1 MLQVVQHIS
10 MLDEFHPFVSLDVNK
25 DQPPSKLDNMA
36 TLELGI
42 QDLATSG
49 TTKPGSLA
57 FQFSLGSLSANMR
70 TTLDHLPVLPSF
82 PGETS
87 FAITLKSSMFSFDPT
102 SLNLDL
108 GPINVSIGQRSPEFI
123 LATGLGIAH
132 TAQHAMAVVKRWQ
145 AFADATHRVTVF
157 NVLTFS
163 KDIPIVEPLS
173 TIQPSFLVQ
182 RGVPSGLRLDAR
194 FKFLFHLRDCLGNLK
209 PEQRALLHVITFT
222 DDADWREELESRSH
236 ALDPDMSVTPIESLF
251 RKPEGVQAT
260 EDTRQRFEPLNF
272 VSVRSNGVAFDVL
285 QPSGKAV
292 GQFRL
297 SELRS
302 VVRVASYGVV
312 RTASAKNLSQTSL
325 RSDKRLPAQR
335 TLVSL
340 VLGDITMVLS
350 PHVMTFFQHAV
361 RLKPTLAEREL
372 VNPYSPA
379 SAAKK
384 QPRFITLEIT
394 VSLNRLH
401 IQAAAENLILEI
413 GTGRVQAASSS
424 LSKSQ
429 DHSDYSSNNALF
441 VGTSYFRARSPQTAQ
456 VDGHDILAALEIANG
471 TMSLVTRQEPRS
483 RIKIRLVT
491 SFGDLQLNVPRSA
504 LRLYRFVEEWRDDY
518 LPGLES
524 TVKSL
529 LSEIKKTSKVPQ
541 SNLDQRTAVIQIHGM
556 VDHLGVSLQVMH
568 GTWLSLDIRDT
579 VGYVVSANPTSPT
592 TSYAFG
598 LQLSSMA
605 LRISA
610 KPSMQFKMALP
621 PFTVSGHYDSRSVY
635 MLALVDFINLKI
647 KPVDWDKLL
656 VVQQKFGQDFNDL
669 LSLMQEASSK
679 RAMSRKASAQREV
692 RLKYRGYLKMKG
704 FRIGL
709 EGMSSTL
716 YLECQDISSGLNNVS
731 GSAWDLTLSNL
742 ALSLAPRSIEQSGTA
757 FSRRQRSAFVII
769 DIMVKTESQGVQASL
784 DVEKH
789 LRIAVTKIHAV
800 MQASSISEMNDF
812 VDELQVTSSSRSL
825 KFYLIANR
833 LKFLAEKNNA
843 LLN

>member
-1 MLQVVQHIS
+1 

-42 QDLATSG
+42 QDLVTSG
-49 TTKPGSLA
+49 TTKPGSSA
-57 FQFSLGSLSANMR
+57 FQIFLGSLSANMR
-70 TTLDHLPVLPSF
+70 TTLDNLAVLSSL

-87 FAITLKSSMFSFDPT
+87 FAIALKSSIFSFEPT

-108 GPINVSIGQRSPEFI
+108 GLMNVSIGQRSPEFI
-123 LATGLGIAH
+123 LAVGLRIAH
-132 TAQHAMAVVKRWQ
+132 TVQQVMAVVKRWQ
-145 AFADATHRVTVF
+145 AFADVTHQVTVF
-157 NVLTFS
+157 NILIFS

-209 PEQRALLHVITFT
+209 PEQRALLHVVTFT
-222 DDADWREELESRSH
+222 DDAVWREELKLRSN
-236 ALDPDMSVTPIESLF
+236 ALDPDIPVAPIESLF
-251 RKPEGVQAT
+251 RKPEGVQPT
-260 EDTRQRFEPLNF
+260 EGARQRFEPLNF
-272 VSVRSNGVAFDVL
+272 VSVRSKGIALEVL

-297 SELRS
+297 SELCS
-302 VVRVASYGVV
+302 IVRVASYDMV
-312 RTASAKNLSQTSL
+312 RAAPAKNMSQTSL

-335 TLVSL
+335 SLVSF

-361 RLKPTLAEREL
+361 RLRPTLVEEDLA
-372 VNPYSPA
+372 NTYSPA
-379 SAAKK
+379 SSAKK
-384 QPRFITLEIT
+384 QPRFIGVEAT

-413 GTGRVQAASSS
+413 GMGRVQAASSN
-424 LSKSQ
+424 LSRSQ
-429 DHSDYSSNNALF
+429 DHSDRSSNSALF

-456 VDGHDILAALEIANG
+456 VDGHDILAALEIDNG

-491 SFGDLQLNVPRSA
+491 SFGGLQLNVPRSA

-518 LPGLES
+518 LPGHES

-529 LSEIKKTSKVPQ
+529 LSEMKRTNKAPQ
-541 SNLDQRTAVIQIHGM
+541 SVPSLDQRTAVIQIHGK
-556 VDHLGVSLQVMH
+556 VDHFGISLQVMH

-592 TSYAFG
+592 TAYAFG

-605 LRISA
+605 LSISA

-621 PFTVSGHYDSRSVY
+621 PFTISGHYDSLSVY
-635 MLALVDFINLKI
+635 MLALVDFINFKI

-679 RAMSRKASAQREV
+679 RAISRKASAQREA

-709 EGMSSTL
+709 EGMTSTL
-716 YLECQDISSGLNNVS
+716 YLECQDIGSGLNNAA

-742 ALSLAPRSIEQSGTA
+742 ALSLAPRSIEQRGTA

-769 DIMVKTESQGVQASL
+769 DIMVKTESQSVQASL

-800 MQASSISEMNDF
+800 MQASSISEINDF
-812 VDELQVTSSSRSL
+812 IDELQVTGSSQSS
-825 KFYLIANR
+825 NM
-833 LKFLAEKNNA
+833 KFLI
-843 LLN
+843 LFSIG

>member
-1 MLQVVQHIS
+1 

-25 DQPPSKLDNMA
+25 DRPPSKLDNMA

-42 QDLATSG
+42 QDLVTSG
-49 TTKPGSLA
+49 TTKPGSSA
-57 FQFSLGSLSANMR
+57 FQISLGSLSANMK
-70 TTLDHLPVLPSF
+70 TTLDNCAVPSSL

-87 FAITLKSSMFSFDPT
+87 FAIALKSSMISFEPT
-102 SLNLDL
+102 SVNLDL
-108 GPINVSIGQRSPEFI
+108 GLMNVSIGQRSPEFI
-123 LATGLGIAH
+123 TAAGLRITH
-132 TAQHAMAVVKRWQ
+132 TAQQAMAVVKRWQ
-145 AFADATHRVTVF
+145 AFADVTHRVTVF
-157 NVLTFS
+157 NILTFS

-182 RGVPSGLRLDAR
+182 RGVPSGLRLDTR

-209 PEQRALLHVITFT
+209 PEQRALLHVVTFT
-222 DDADWREELESRSH
+222 DDAVWREELKLRSH
-236 ALDPDMSVTPIESLF
+236 ALDPDMSVAPIESLF
-251 RKPEGVQAT
+251 RKPEGEGVQPT
-260 EDTRQRFEPLNF
+260 EGTRQRFEPFNF
-272 VSVRSNGVAFDVL
+272 VSVRSNGIALDVL
-285 QPSGKAV
+285 QPFGKAV

-297 SELRS
+297 SELCLI
-302 VVRVASYGVV
+302 VRVASYDTV
-312 RTASAKNLSQTSL
+312 RAAPAKNMSQTSL
-325 RSDKRLPAQR
+325 RNDKRLPAQR
-335 TLVSL
+335 TLVSF

-361 RLKPTLAEREL
+361 RLRPTLAEGEL
-372 VNPYSPA
+372 ANTYSPA
-379 SAAKK
+379 SIAKK
-384 QPRFITLEIT
+384 QPRFIGVEAT

-413 GTGRVQAASSS
+413 GMGRVQVASSN
-424 LSKSQ
+424 LSRSQ
-429 DHSDYSSNNALF
+429 DHLDHSSNNALF

-456 VDGHDILAALEIANG
+456 VDGHDILAALEITNG

-491 SFGDLQLNVPRSA
+491 SFGGLQLNVPRSA

-518 LPGLES
+518 LPGHES

-529 LSEIKKTSKVPQ
+529 LSEMKRTSKAPQPVP
-541 SNLDQRTAVIQIHGM
+541 SPEQRTAVIQIHGK
-556 VDHLGVSLQVMH
+556 VDHFGISLQVMH
-568 GTWLSLDIRDT
+568 GTWLSLDIHDT

-621 PFTVSGHYDSRSVY
+621 PFTISGHYDGLSVY

-669 LSLMQEASSK
+669 LALMQEANSK
-679 RAMSRKASAQREV
+679 RAMSRKASARREV

-709 EGMSSTL
+709 EGMTSTL
-716 YLECQDISSGLNNVS
+716 YLECQDIGSGLNNAA

-742 ALSLAPRSIEQSGTA
+742 ALSLAPRSIEQRGTA

-769 DIMVKTESQGVQASL
+769 DIMVKTESQSVQASL

-800 MQASSISEMNDF
+800 MQASSISEINDF
-812 VDELQVTSSSRSL
+812 IDELQVTGSSQSS
-825 KFYLIANR
+825 NM
-833 LKFLAEKNNA
+833 KFLI
-843 LLN
+843 LFPID